1 MIQAWKTDSFSVS
14 RKKINFLTFHSWV
27 LEPGEWK
34 FTGERRLKIQAIFPA
49 STVIPPHRLQ
59 SIINMYI
66 VQNGKVKNGRMIQN
80 NLT

>member
-1 MIQAWKTDSFSVS
+1 MHDSSMKDWFILSF
-14 RKKINFLTFHSWV
+14 KKENQLSD

-34 FTGERRLKIQAIFPA
+34 FTGERGLKIQAIFPA

-66 VQNGKVKNGRMIQN
+66 VQNGRVKNGGMIQN
-80 NLT
+80 NPH